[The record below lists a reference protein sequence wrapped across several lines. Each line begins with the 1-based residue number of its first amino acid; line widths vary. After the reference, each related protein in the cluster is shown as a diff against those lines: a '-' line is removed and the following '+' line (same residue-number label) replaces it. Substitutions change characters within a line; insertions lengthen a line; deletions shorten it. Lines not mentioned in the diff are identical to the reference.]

1 MVERE
6 ARARIALQEIGL
18 EVAEKWASGLSK
30 RPTQQLVL
38 QKLIDPIV
46 RHILNTMLPWI
57 VGVAVLF
64 LVLLICTVVTTYM
77 VLRSGGPSTMEMATA
92 FARAATAG

>member
-1 MVERE
+1 MGERE
-6 ARARIALQEIGL
+6 ARARVALQEIGL

-92 FARAATAG
+92 FARAATVG

>member
-1 MVERE
+1 MGERE
-6 ARARIALQEIGL
+6 ARARVALQEIGL

-77 VLRSGGPSTMEMATA
+77 VLRSGGPSTIEMATA
-92 FARAATAG
+92 FARAATVG